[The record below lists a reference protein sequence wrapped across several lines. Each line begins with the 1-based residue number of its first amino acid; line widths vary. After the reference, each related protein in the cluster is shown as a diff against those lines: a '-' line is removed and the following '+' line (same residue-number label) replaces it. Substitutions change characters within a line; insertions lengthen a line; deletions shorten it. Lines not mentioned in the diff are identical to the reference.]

1 MRADRIKEHEYDMVE
16 GHERIDDLCAQ
27 FGETQERMV
36 KGAMKVRNRVESIL
50 NICNDLLGDVYD
62 EASHIGG
69 EAGAEPAQTEGSAS
83 LAVD

>member
-1 MRADRIKEHEYDMVE
+1 
-16 GHERIDDLCAQ
+16 
-27 FGETQERMV
+27 MV